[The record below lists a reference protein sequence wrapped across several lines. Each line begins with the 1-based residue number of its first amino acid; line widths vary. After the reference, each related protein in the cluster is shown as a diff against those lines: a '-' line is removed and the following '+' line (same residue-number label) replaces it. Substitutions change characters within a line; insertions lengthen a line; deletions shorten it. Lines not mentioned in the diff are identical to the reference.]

1 MLRQDPDVIMVGEVR
16 DGDTA
21 QLALEAAMTGHLL
34 LTSMHANT
42 AIAAVQRLENL
53 GCPRP
58 LIAQSLALV
67 LVQRLARRLCPRCVK
82 TEVPPPLLLD
92 SLAARGLADKAAPVP
107 MPRAVGCGE
116 CNGTGWSGRV
126 AVLEAFELKDNAR
139 NMLMAGTSL
148 ADIEKQA
155 IDAGALLP
163 FRRYAGVLMA
173 RNLIAPSEALLVVT

>member
-1 MLRQDPDVIMVGEVR
+1 MG
-16 DGDTA
+16 
-21 QLALEAAMTGHLL
+21 
-34 LTSMHANT
+34 
-42 AIAAVQRLENL
+42 
-53 GCPRP
+53 
-58 LIAQSLALV
+58 
-67 LVQRLARRLCPRCVK
+67 QRLARKLCPRCVK

-148 ADIEKQA
+148 AA
-155 IDAGALLP
+155 IGRSICKRWAL
-163 FRRYAGVLMA
+163 
-173 RNLIAPSEALLVVT
+173 